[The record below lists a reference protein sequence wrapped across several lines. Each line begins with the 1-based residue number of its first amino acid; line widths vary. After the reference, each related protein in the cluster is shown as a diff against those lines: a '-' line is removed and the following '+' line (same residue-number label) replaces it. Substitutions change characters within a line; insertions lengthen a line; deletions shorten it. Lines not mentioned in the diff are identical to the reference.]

1 MLSHGIHHLFSKIFI
16 WSLFQ
21 NLFVSNANYVNI
33 LDERWCLVSWRWV
46 KEMIR
51 EFFERKYM
59 LIVAENEFG
68 SVTCMD
74 VNMSISNTMHAVCM
88 YDENGCRHYQSS
100 NHHRSNKRN
109 KETVEIEMW
118 REYNRDD
125 KNVYTDTIRR
135 LTHNLFIWIQQQR
148 RRIVI

>member
-74 VNMSISNTMHAVCM
+74 VNMSISKYNACGL